1 MRRHAHPARMCRTV
15 PSALRGGPL
24 AEALVLLVCYAAV
37 LAPCALLA
45 HAQPAYGLGVLVS
58 GAA

>member
-1 MRRHAHPARMCRTV
+1 MCRTV